1 MYDGK
6 TMPKIADLKVP
17 TVNPE
22 KFVVINIRA
31 KTFCVIRFLSR
42 QTIDENFQHRKL
54 ITLYID
60 YSKPK
65 YLNCSYDISFPL

>member
-1 MYDGK
+1 M
-6 TMPKIADLKVP
+6 
-17 TVNPE
+17 
-22 KFVVINIRA
+22 VINIRA
-31 KTFCVIRFLSR
+31 KKFRVIKFSSR
-42 QTIDENFQHRKL
+42 QPIDKNFRHQKL